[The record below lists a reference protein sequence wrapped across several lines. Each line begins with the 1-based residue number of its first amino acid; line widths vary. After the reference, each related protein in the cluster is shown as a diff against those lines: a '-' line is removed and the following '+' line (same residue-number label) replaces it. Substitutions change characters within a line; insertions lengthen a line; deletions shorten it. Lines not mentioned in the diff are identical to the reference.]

1 MARRFA
7 IAALAATLLLAACGP
22 SPAPPAAAPSA
33 DGGYDFGGSWNATG
47 RRHTIAMGGDR
58 RAALLDLR
66 GSLLLAGP
74 GRPGAG
80 FGAEAIVLA
89 DNETGMIGRAVWTDE
104 DGNHVYSELRGDG
117 TQRGNRI
124 AGTIV
129 GGTGRFAGA
138 TGTYSFSWQFVL
150 EAEDGTV
157 QGRTLELAGRV
168 HVPPRAAT
176 QGSKP

>member
-33 DGGYDFGGSWNATG
+33 DGWYDFDGSWNATG
-47 RRHTIAMGGDR
+47 RRHTIAMGG
-58 RAALLDLR
+58 DLR